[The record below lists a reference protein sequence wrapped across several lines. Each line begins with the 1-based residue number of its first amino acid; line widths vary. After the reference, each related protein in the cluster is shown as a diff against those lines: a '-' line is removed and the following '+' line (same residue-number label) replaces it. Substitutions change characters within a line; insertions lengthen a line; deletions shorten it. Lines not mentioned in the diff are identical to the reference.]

1 MLYLLNLIK
10 FLWRKNDI
18 DYFIQNMQK
27 MKIEVDISI
36 GLKTD
41 KLIIIRWK
49 IFLISLMAGFPVWN
63 KCY

>member
-1 MLYLLNLIK
+1 MLHLLNFIK
-10 FLWRKNDI
+10 FLWIKNDI
-18 DYFIQNMQK
+18 DYSIQNINK
-27 MKIEVDISI
+27 WKIEVDVSI

-41 KLIIIRWK
+41 KLIIIRRK